1 MNFHET
7 SAGVVSG
14 GLLGPQD
21 GTQDDPGSTQ
31 DGSKTIFE
39 TFFFHLRFCLRF
51 WSLLGRILA
60 PSWAPFGLQKLSQ
73 VGCAPG
79 PVESKTTHG
88 DQDGPRPI
96 QDGPKTPQVPPKSRP
111 RPPKTSKRPPQTPQ
125 NEQKSIQDTPKT
137 TKNRPKTRET
147 KDNNTTQHNTTQHNT
162 TQHKTRQDK
171 TRQHNTT
178 QHNTTQHNT
187 TQHNT
192 TPQLR
197 TQHNT
202 QHNTTPGGSLTTRG
216 SWAALGRSWVDP
228 SGS

>member
-73 VGCAPG
+73 VGCLAG
-79 PVESKTTHG
+79 PVDSKTTYD

-96 QDGPKTPQVPPKSRP
+96 QDGPKTVQDPSKSRP
-111 RPPKTSKRPPQTPQ
+111 RPPKTPPRAPKIPLRP
-125 NEQKSIQDTPKT
+125 PKT
-137 TKNRPKTRET
+137 TKNRPKTPPKRPKIDPRHERQ
-147 KDNNTTQHNTTQHNT
+147 KPTTRHNTTTKQN
-162 TQHKTRQDK
+162 KT
-171 TRQHNTT
+171 
-178 QHNTTQHNT
+178 
-187 TQHNT
+187 
-192 TPQLR
+192 
-197 TQHNT
+197 
-202 QHNTTPGGSLTTRG
+202 
-216 SWAALGRSWVDP
+216 
-228 SGS
+228 